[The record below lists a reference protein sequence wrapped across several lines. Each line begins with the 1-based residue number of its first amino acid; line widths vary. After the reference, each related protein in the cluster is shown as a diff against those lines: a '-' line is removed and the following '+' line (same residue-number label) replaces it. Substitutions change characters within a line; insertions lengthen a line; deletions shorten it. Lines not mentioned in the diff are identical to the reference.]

1 LKDKTIATT
10 NKTNPTTT
18 TNKKET
24 GITVNKNDDFSGW
37 FSQVVE
43 KAGLADHISAKG
55 FIILKPYGYAIWESI
70 RDILDKKLK
79 ETGHSNGFLPCLIP
93 ESILNKE
100 EDHFKGFNPEVFWV
114 THSGNSELNE
124 KLALRPTSEALL
136 YSIFP
141 KWISSYRDLPL
152 RVNFW
157 NTALRAEIKSTK
169 PFIRN
174 SEFLWQEGHTVHAS
188 KDEAEDQVLMIL
200 DIYKNLIENILSIP
214 TITGYKSNKEKFVG
228 ADYTTTLE
236 GMMPDGKALQLGTS
250 HNLGRNFS
258 KPFEIKFLN
267 RENNEEFA
275 WQTSWGIS
283 WRLIGAIIMVH
294 ADQQGLILP
303 PIIAP
308 IQIIIIPIYKNN
320 NEKIVKEN
328 ANSLKNKLS
337 QLGYR
342 VFVDER
348 NEYTAGWK
356 YNEWEIKGVPI
367 RINIGQRDIENNT
380 IEIVRRDTKQKQV
393 IPLVQLK
400 ENIEKIFGTIQND
413 LFVNAEKLL
422 KEKTKKVSDYKEFKK
437 TMDNAE
443 GFIICGWCGD
453 EKCEVN
459 IKEETGSDIRV
470 LPFVQKEL
478 NENLKNCIYCNNKAE
493 KIAIFARAY

>member
-1 LKDKTIATT
+1 MKDKTTATV
-10 NKTNPTTT
+10 P
-18 TNKKET
+18 NKKVI
-24 GITVNKNDDFSGW
+24 GITAKKNDDFSEW

-43 KAGLADHISAKG
+43 KAGLADYISAKG
-55 FIILKPYGYAIWESI
+55 FIVLKPYGYAIWESI
-70 RDILDKKLK
+70 REYLDKKLK
-79 ETGHSNGFLPCLIP
+79 ETGHNNGFLPCLIP

-100 EDHFKGFNPEVFWV
+100 EDHFKGFSPEVFWV
-114 THSGNSELNE
+114 THSGDSKLNE

-152 RVNFW
+152 RINFW

-174 SEFLWQEGHTVHAS
+174 SEFLWQEGHTIHAS
-188 KDEAEDQVLMIL
+188 KKEAEDQVIMIL
-200 DIYKNLIENILSIP
+200 DIYKNLIERILSIP

-250 HNLGRNFS
+250 HNLGKNFS

-267 RENNEEFA
+267 SENNEEFA
-275 WQTSWGIS
+275 WQTSWGTS

-294 ADQQGLILP
+294 GDEQGLILP
-303 PIIAP
+303 PMIAP

-320 NEKIVKEN
+320 NEKLVKES
-328 ANSLKNKLS
+328 ATLLKNNLS
-337 QLGYR
+337 ELGYR

-356 YNEWEIKGVPI
+356 YNEWEVKGVPI

-380 IEIVRRDTKQKQV
+380 IEIVRRDKKQKQ
-393 IPLVQLK
+393 IISLIKLK
-400 ENIEKIFGTIQND
+400 ENIEKIFDNIQND
-413 LFVNAEKLL
+413 LYDTAEKYL
-422 KEKTKKVSDYKEFKK
+422 KEKTRIILNYTDFVK
-437 TMDNAE
+437 TMQE
-443 GFIICGWCGD
+443 QGGFILCGWCGN
-453 EKCEVN
+453 EECEMK
-459 IKEETGSDIRV
+459 IKEETGADIRV
-470 LPFVQKEL
+470 IPFDQKEL
-478 NENLKNCIYCNNKAE
+478 NEELANCVYCKNKAE
-493 KIAIFARAY
+493 KIAVFARAY

>member
-1 LKDKTIATT
+1 MKDNTSATT
-10 NKTNPTTT
+10 SK
-18 TNKKET
+18 KKEI
-24 GITVNKNDDFSGW
+24 GITVRKSDDFSEW

-43 KAGLADHISAKG
+43 KAGLADYISAKG
-55 FIILKPYGYAIWESI
+55 FIVLKPYGYAIWESI
-70 RDILDKKLK
+70 REYLDKKLK
-79 ETGHSNGFLPCLIP
+79 ETGHQNGFLPCLIP
-93 ESILNKE
+93 ESTLNKE
-100 EDHFKGFNPEVFWV
+100 EDHFKGFSPEVFWV
-114 THSGNSELNE
+114 THSGDSELNE

-152 RVNFW
+152 RINFW

-174 SEFLWQEGHTVHAS
+174 SEFLWQEGHTVHS
-188 KDEAEDQVLMIL
+188 SNKEAEDQVIMIL
-200 DIYKNLIENILSIP
+200 NIYKTLIESILSIP

-250 HNLGRNFS
+250 HNLGKNFS

-275 WQTSWGIS
+275 WQTSWGTS

-294 ADQQGLILP
+294 GDEQGLILP
-303 PIIAP
+303 PLIAP

-320 NEKIVKEN
+320 NEKIVKES
-328 ANSLKNKLS
+328 ANLLKNNLS
-337 QLGYR
+337 ELGYR

-348 NEYTAGWK
+348 NEYSAGWK

-380 IEIVRRDTKQKQV
+380 IEIVRRDKKQKQV
-393 IPLVQLK
+393 ISLIQLK
-400 ENIEKIFGTIQND
+400 EEIEKIFKNIQND
-413 LFVNAEKLL
+413 LFDNAEKYL
-422 KEKTKKVSDYKEFKK
+422 KEKTRMALNYNDFVKTTKKS
-437 TMDNAE
+437 E
-443 GFIICGWCGD
+443 GFILCGWCGN
-453 EKCEVN
+453 EECELK
-459 IKEETGSDIRV
+459 IKEETSSDIRV
-470 LPFVQKEL
+470 IPFNQKEL
-478 NENLKNCIYCNNKAE
+478 NEELKNCVYCDNKAE

>member
-1 LKDKTIATT
+1 MKDETTATT
-10 NKTNPTTT
+10 ATTKI
-18 TNKKET
+18 TNKKEV

-37 FSQVVE
+37 YSQIVE
-43 KAGLADHISAKG
+43 KAGLADYISAKG

-70 RDILDKKLK
+70 REILDKKLK

-188 KDEAEDQVLMIL
+188 KKEAEVQVLMIL
-200 DIYKNLIENILSIP
+200 DIYKNLIENILSVP

-258 KPFEIKFLN
+258 KPFEIKFLD

-283 WRLIGAIIMVH
+283 WRLIGVIIMVH
-294 ADQQGLILP
+294 GRSTRTNFASNNCTNS
-303 PIIAP
+303 
-308 IQIIIIPIYKNN
+308 NN
-320 NEKIVKEN
+320 N
-328 ANSLKNKLS
+328 NSNL
-337 QLGYR
+337 
-342 VFVDER
+342 
-348 NEYTAGWK
+348 
-356 YNEWEIKGVPI
+356 
-367 RINIGQRDIENNT
+367 
-380 IEIVRRDTKQKQV
+380 QKQ
-393 IPLVQLK
+393 Q
-400 ENIEKIFGTIQND
+400 
-413 LFVNAEKLL
+413 
-422 KEKTKKVSDYKEFKK
+422 
-437 TMDNAE
+437 
-443 GFIICGWCGD
+443 
-453 EKCEVN
+453 
-459 IKEETGSDIRV
+459 
-470 LPFVQKEL
+470 
-478 NENLKNCIYCNNKAE
+478 
-493 KIAIFARAY
+493 

>member
-1 LKDKTIATT
+1 M
-10 NKTNPTTT
+10 NKKTTT
-18 TNKKET
+18 ATEISSNKKEI
-24 GITVNKNDDFSGW
+24 GISVKKEDNFSEW
-37 FSQVVE
+37 YSQVVE
-43 KAGLADHISAKG
+43 KAGLADYISAKG

-70 RDILDKKLK
+70 REFLDKKLK

-114 THSGNSELNE
+114 TQSGNSKLGE

-152 RVNFW
+152 RINFW

-174 SEFLWQEGHTVHAS
+174 SEFLWQEGHTAHVS
-188 KDEAEDQVLMIL
+188 KKEAEDQVIMIL
-200 DIYKNLIENILSIP
+200 NMYRDLIENNLSIP
-214 TITGYKSNKEKFVG
+214 SITGYKSNKEKFVG
-228 ADYTTTLE
+228 AEYTTTLE

-250 HNLGRNFS
+250 HNLGKNFS
-258 KPFEIKFLN
+258 KSFDIKFLN
-267 RENNEEFA
+267 SENNVEFV

-283 WRLIGAIIMVH
+283 WRLIGALIMVH
-294 ADQQGLILP
+294 GDEKGLILP
-303 PIIAP
+303 PTIAP

-328 ANSLKNKLS
+328 ANLLKRNLL

-380 IEIVRRDTKQKQV
+380 IEIVRRDTKQKHT
-393 IPLVQLK
+393 ISLSSLIQLN
-400 ENIEKIFGTIQND
+400 ENIKSIFKDIQEN
-413 LFVNAEKLL
+413 LFNSAK
-422 KEKTKKVSDYKEFKK
+422 KFATEKTKTILNYDEFKE
-437 TMDNAE
+437 TMSNSG
-443 GFIICGWCGD
+443 GFVLTGWCGN
-453 EKCEVN
+453 EECETS
-459 IKEETGSDIRV
+459 IKEETSADIRV
-470 LPFVQKEL
+470 IPFEQEALGKEV
-478 NENLKNCIYCNNKAE
+478 KNCIFCKKIAE
-493 KIAIFARAY
+493 KVAIFAKAY

>member
-1 LKDKTIATT
+1 LKDETTATT
-10 NKTNPTTT
+10 ATTKI
-18 TNKKET
+18 TNKKEV

-37 FSQVVE
+37 YSQIVE
-43 KAGLADHISAKG
+43 KAGLADYISAKG

-70 RDILDKKLK
+70 REILDKKLK

-188 KDEAEDQVLMIL
+188 KKEAEVQVLMIL

-320 NEKIVKEN
+320 NEKIIKEN
-328 ANSLKNKLS
+328 ANSLKNNLS

-380 IEIVRRDTKQKQV
+380 IEIVRRDKKQKQV
-393 IPLVQLK
+393 IPLIQLK
-400 ENIEKIFGTIQND
+400 ENIEKIFGDIQND
-413 LFVNAEKLL
+413 LFINAEKLL
-422 KEKTKKVSDYKEFKK
+422 KEKTKKVSDYKEFTK
-437 TMDNAE
+437 TMINSD
-443 GFIICGWCGD
+443 GFTICGWCGD
-453 EKCEVN
+453 EKCELK
-459 IKEETGSDIRV
+459 IKEETGADIRV
-470 LPFVQKEL
+470 IPFDQKEL
-478 NENLKNCIYCNNKAE
+478 MGNLKNCIYCNSKAE

>member
-1 LKDKTIATT
+1 MTSVPAPAATT
-10 NKTNPTTT
+10 S
-18 TNKKET
+18 KKEI
-24 GITVNKNDDFSGW
+24 GITVKKNDDFSEW

-43 KAGLADHISAKG
+43 KAGLADYISAKG

-70 RDILDKKLK
+70 REHLDKKLK
-79 ETGHSNGFLPCLIP
+79 ETGHNNGFLPCLIP

-114 THSGNSELNE
+114 THSGNTELNE

-152 RVNFW
+152 RINFW

-174 SEFLWQEGHTVHAS
+174 SEFLWQEGHTVHSS
-188 KDEAEDQVLMIL
+188 KNEAEDQVIMIL
-200 DIYKNLIENILSIP
+200 NIYRNLIESVLSIP

-275 WQTSWGIS
+275 WQTSWGTS

-294 ADQQGLILP
+294 GDDQGLILP
-303 PIIAP
+303 PLIAP

-320 NEKIVKEN
+320 NEKTVKESAN
-328 ANSLKNKLS
+328 LLKNSLS
-337 QLGYR
+337 DLGYR

-356 YNEWEIKGVPI
+356 YNEWEVKGVPI

-380 IEIVRRDTKQKQV
+380 VEIVRRDNKQKQV
-393 IPLVQLK
+393 ISLTQLK
-400 ENIEKIFGTIQND
+400 ENIEKIFENIQND
-413 LFVNAEKLL
+413 LFYKAEQYL
-422 KEKTKKVSDYKEFKK
+422 KEKTKMVLDYKEFTK
-437 TMDNAE
+437 TMDNSE
-443 GFIICGWCGD
+443 GFILSGWCGN
-453 EKCEVN
+453 EECELK
-459 IKEETGSDIRV
+459 IKEETSSDIRV
-470 LPFVQKEL
+470 IPFNQKEL
-478 NENLKNCIYCNNKAE
+478 NEKEIKNCIYCGHTVE
-493 KIAIFARAY
+493 KVAIFARAY

>member
-1 LKDKTIATT
+1 MNDKTTATV
-10 NKTNPTTT
+10 P
-18 TNKKET
+18 NKKVI
-24 GITVNKNDDFSGW
+24 GITAKKNDDFSEW

-43 KAGLADHISAKG
+43 KAGLADYISAKG
-55 FIILKPYGYAIWESI
+55 FIVLKPYGYAIWESI
-70 RDILDKKLK
+70 REYLDKKLK
-79 ETGHSNGFLPCLIP
+79 ETGHNNGFLPCLIP

-100 EDHFKGFNPEVFWV
+100 EDHFKGFSPEVFWV
-114 THSGNSELNE
+114 THSGDSELNE

-141 KWISSYRDLPL
+141 KWISSYRDLPF
-152 RVNFW
+152 RINFW

-188 KDEAEDQVLMIL
+188 KKEAEEQVIMIL
-200 DIYKNLIENILSIP
+200 DIYKNLIEDILSIP

-267 RENNEEFA
+267 SENNEEFA
-275 WQTSWGIS
+275 WQTSWGTS
-283 WRLIGAIIMVH
+283 WRLIGTIIMVH
-294 ADQQGLILP
+294 GDEQGLILP
-303 PIIAP
+303 PMIAP

-320 NEKIVKEN
+320 NEKLVKEN
-328 ANSLKNKLS
+328 ATLLKNKLS

-380 IEIVRRDTKQKQV
+380 IEIVRRDKKQKQI
-393 IPLVQLK
+393 IPLINLK
-400 ENIEKIFGTIQND
+400 ENIEKIFDDIQSD
-413 LFVNAEKLL
+413 LLRTAEKYL
-422 KEKTKKVSDYKEFKK
+422 KEKTRKVLDYTDFVK
-437 TMDNAE
+437 TMRNR
-443 GFIICGWCGD
+443 GD
-453 EKCEVN
+453 LLYVAGARSEECELK
-459 IKEETGSDIRV
+459 IKEETGADIRV
-470 LPFVQKEL
+470 IPFNQKEV
-478 NENLKNCIYCNNKAE
+478 NEELENCIYCENKAE
-493 KIAIFARAY
+493 KIAVFARAY

>member
-1 LKDKTIATT
+1 M
-10 NKTNPTTT
+10 NKKTTT
-18 TNKKET
+18 ASSNSPNKKEI
-24 GITVNKNDDFSGW
+24 GITVTKEGNFSEW
-37 FSQVVE
+37 YSQVVE
-43 KAGLADHISAKG
+43 KAGLAEYISAKG

-70 RDILDKKLK
+70 REYLDKKLK

-114 THSGNSELNE
+114 THSGNSELGE

-136 YSIFP
+136 YSVFP

-152 RVNFW
+152 RINFW

-174 SEFLWQEGHTVHAS
+174 SEFLWQEGHTAHIS
-188 KDEAEDQVLMIL
+188 KREAEDQVIMIL
-200 DIYKNLIENILSIP
+200 NIYRELIENILSIS

-228 ADYTTTLE
+228 AEYTTTLE
-236 GMMPDGKALQLGTS
+236 GIMPDGKALQLGTS

-267 RENNEEFA
+267 KENNEEFV

-283 WRLIGAIIMVH
+283 WRLIGALIMVH
-294 ADQQGLILP
+294 GDEKGLIIP
-303 PIIAP
+303 PSIAP

-320 NEKIVKEN
+320 NEKTVKEN
-328 ANSLKNKLS
+328 ANVLKNNLS
-337 QLGYR
+337 QIGYR
-342 VFVDER
+342 VVVDER

-380 IEIVRRDTKQKQV
+380 IEIVRRDTKQKQ
-393 IPLVQLK
+393 IISASSISQL
-400 ENIEKIFGTIQND
+400 N
-413 LFVNAEKLL
+413 EKLKAIF
-422 KEKTKKVSDYKEFKK
+422 KEIQDNLFDISKKKLIENTKTILNYGEFKE
-437 TMDNAE
+437 TMNNSF
-443 GFIICGWCGD
+443 GFILTGWCGN
-453 EKCEVN
+453 EECETA
-459 IKEETGSDIRV
+459 IKEETSADIRV
-470 LPFVQKEL
+470 IPFDQKEL
-478 NENLKNCIYCNNKAE
+478 KSQIKNCIYCKKNAQRV
-493 KIAIFARAY
+493 AIFARAY

>member
-1 LKDKTIATT
+1 MKDKTTT
-10 NKTNPTTT
+10 TTTST
-18 TNKKET
+18 TNKKEI
-24 GITVNKNDDFSGW
+24 GITVKKNDDFSEW
-37 FSQVVE
+37 FSQVIE
-43 KAGLADHISAKG
+43 KAGLADYISAKG
-55 FIILKPYGYAIWESI
+55 FIVLKPYGYAIWESI
-70 RDILDKKLK
+70 REHLDKKLK

-100 EDHFKGFNPEVFWV
+100 EEHFKGFNPEVFWV
-114 THSGNSELNE
+114 THSGDSKLNE

-152 RVNFW
+152 RINFW

-174 SEFLWQEGHTVHAS
+174 SEFLWQEGHTVHS
-188 KDEAEDQVLMIL
+188 SEDEAEDQVIMIL
-200 DIYKNLIENILSIP
+200 NIYRNLIESILSIP

-267 RENNEEFA
+267 RENIEEFA
-275 WQTSWGIS
+275 WQTSWGMS

-294 ADQQGLILP
+294 GDEQGLILP
-303 PIIAP
+303 PMIAP

-320 NEKIVKEN
+320 NEKIVKES
-328 ANSLKNKLS
+328 ANLLKNNLS
-337 QLGYR
+337 ELGYR

-356 YNEWEIKGVPI
+356 YNEWEVKGVPI

-380 IEIVRRDTKQKQV
+380 IEIVRRDNKQKH
-393 IPLVQLK
+393 IILRTQLK
-400 ENIEKIFGTIQND
+400 ENITKIFDNIQND
-413 LFVNAEKLL
+413 LFHKAEKYL
-422 KEKTKKVSDYKEFKK
+422 KEKTKMVLDYKEFTK
-437 TMDNAE
+437 TMVNSD
-443 GFIICGWCGD
+443 GFILSGWCGN
-453 EKCEVN
+453 EECESK
-459 IKEETGSDIRV
+459 IKEETSADIRV
-470 LPFVQKEL
+470 IPFNQKAL
-478 NENLKNCIYCNNKAE
+478 NEEEIKNCIYCNNKAE